1 MPAAFADLY
10 EGILQVTEQIGTVA
24 FIGAGAM
31 AEAMLA
37 GMLARDVIQPEHI
50 IASHPRAGRRDE
62 LQARYGVAV
71 VEANREAARDASLI
85 VLTVKPQVI
94 RSALAELRDVIV
106 PDQVVLSIA
115 AGVPLTTIV
124 NGLGGH
130 GAAARA
136 MPNTPAQIGEGVSV
150 WATTASV
157 TDAQREMIGAALG
170 ALGHAHYVED
180 EKLVDMATALSGTGP
195 TYIFLVMEA
204 LIDAG
209 VHLGF
214 SRHLAEQLVI
224 QTMAGSVAFAA
235 QSQKHPAELRNL
247 VTSPGGTSAEAIYQ
261 MEKGGLRTVLSK
273 AVYAAYERTVTLR
286 KAQEQD

>member
-1 MPAAFADLY
+1 MN
-10 EGILQVTEQIGTVA
+10 EGTREVTSKIGSVA

-37 GMLARDVIQPEHI
+37 GMLARGVVQPDQI
-50 IASHPRAGRRDE
+50 SASHPRAGRRDE
-62 LQARYGVAV
+62 LHARYGVTL
-71 VEANREAARDASLI
+71 VESNREAARGADLV
-85 VLTVKPQVI
+85 VLTVKPQVV
-94 RSALAELRDVIV
+94 RGVLADLRDTIA
-106 PDQVVLSIA
+106 PEQVVLSIA
-115 AGVPLTTIV
+115 AGVPLTVIV
-124 NGLGGH
+124 GGLGGH

-136 MPNTPAQIGEGVSV
+136 MPNTPAQIGEGVTV
-150 WATTASV
+150 WTATASV
-157 TDAQREMIGAALG
+157 TDAQRAMIGTALG
-170 ALGHAHYVED
+170 ALGHAHHVDD

-224 QTMAGSVAFAA
+224 QTISGSVAFAA
-235 QSQKHPAELRNL
+235 QSHKHPAELRNL

-273 AVYAAYERTVTLR
+273 AVHAAYQRTVILR

>member
-1 MPAAFADLY
+1 MN
-10 EGILQVTEQIGTVA
+10 EGKFSVTDSIGSVA

-37 GMLARDVIQPEHI
+37 GKHARGVVEPGQLS
-50 IASHPRAGRRDE
+50 ASHPRAGRRDE
-62 LQARYGVAV
+62 LHTRYGIDL
-71 VEANREAARDASLI
+71 VESNREAVHGADLV
-85 VLTVKPQVI
+85 VLTVKPQVV
-94 RSALAELRDVIV
+94 RGVLADLREVIS
-106 PDQVVLSIA
+106 PEQVVLSIA
-115 AGVPLTTIV
+115 AGVPLTVIV

-136 MPNTPAQIGEGVSV
+136 MPNTPAQIGEGVTV
-150 WATTASV
+150 WTATASV
-157 TDAQREMIGAALG
+157 TDAQRTMIGTALG
-170 ALGHAHYVED
+170 ALGHAHHVED

-224 QTMAGSVAFAA
+224 QTMSGSVDFAA
-235 QSQKHPAELRNL
+235 QSHKHPAELRNL
-247 VTSPGGTSAEAIYQ
+247 VTSPGGTSAAAIYE

-273 AVYAAYERTVTLR
+273 AVHAAYERTVTLR

>member
-1 MPAAFADLY
+1 M
-10 EGILQVTEQIGTVA
+10 IQVTEQIGTVA

-37 GMLARDVIQPEHI
+37 GMLARGVDQPERI
-50 IASHPRAGRRDE
+50 TASHPRAGRRDE
-62 LQARYGVAV
+62 LQARYGVSV
-71 VEANREAARDASLI
+71 VEANRDAARGADLV

-94 RSALAELRDVIV
+94 RSALSELRDVIA
-106 PDQVVLSIA
+106 PEQVVLSIA

-136 MPNTPAQIGEGVSV
+136 MPTTPAQIGEGVSV

-157 TDAQREMIGAALG
+157 TETQRAMIGTALG

-235 QSQKHPAELRNL
+235 QSHKHPAELRNL

>member
-1 MPAAFADLY
+1 MTD
-10 EGILQVTEQIGTVA
+10 GIGRVA

-37 GMLARDVIQPEHI
+37 GLLARGVLPAHDLA
-50 IASHPRAGRRDE
+50 ASHPREGRRQE
-62 LQARYGVAV
+62 IAARYGVRVHA
-71 VEANREAARDASLI
+71 ENTEAARGADLV

-94 RSALAELRDVIV
+94 RTALAELRPIIT

-115 AGVPLTTIV
+115 AGVPLAVITG
-124 NGLGGH
+124 GLGGH
-130 GAAARA
+130 EAVARA
-136 MPNTPAQIGEGVSV
+136 MPNTPAQIGQGVTV
-150 WATTASV
+150 WTTTTGV
-157 TDAQREMIGAALG
+157 TEAQRAMIATVLG
-170 ALGHAHYVED
+170 ALGDAHAVAD
-180 EKLVDMATALSGTGP
+180 EKLVDMATALSGTGL
-195 TYIFLVMEA
+195 TYVLLVMEA

-224 QTMAGSVAFAA
+224 QTMAGSVAFAK
-235 QSQKHPAELRNL
+235 QSHKHPAELRNL

-273 AVYAAYERTVTLR
+273 AVYAAYQRTVTLR
-286 KAQEQD
+286 EAQERE

>member
-1 MPAAFADLY
+1 MHT
-10 EGILQVTEQIGTVA
+10 VTKQIGSVA

-37 GMLARDVIQPEHI
+37 GMLARGVVQPGQVS
-50 IASHPRAGRRDE
+50 ASHPRAGRRDE
-62 LQARYGVAV
+62 LHGRYGVTL
-71 VEANREAARDASLI
+71 VEENREAARGADLV
-85 VLTVKPQVI
+85 VLTVKPQVV
-94 RSALAELRDVIV
+94 RGVLADLREVIA
-106 PDQVVLSIA
+106 PEQVVLSIA
-115 AGVPLTTIV
+115 AGMPLTVIV

-157 TDAQREMIGAALG
+157 TDAQRAMIGTALG
-170 ALGHAHYVED
+170 ALGHAHFVED

-224 QTMAGSVAFAA
+224 QTMSGSVAFAA
-235 QSQKHPAELRNL
+235 QSHKHPAELRNL

-273 AVYAAYERTVTLR
+273 AVHAAYERTVTLR

>member
-1 MPAAFADLY
+1 MAK
-10 EGILQVTEQIGTVA
+10 QIGSVA

-37 GMLARDVIQPEHI
+37 GMLARGVVQPGQVS
-50 IASHPRAGRRDE
+50 ASHPRAGRRDE
-62 LQARYGVAV
+62 LHGRYGVTL
-71 VEANREAARDASLI
+71 VEENRAAARGADLV
-85 VLTVKPQVI
+85 VLTVKPQVV
-94 RSALAELRDVIV
+94 RGVLTDLREVIA
-106 PDQVVLSIA
+106 PEQVVLSIA
-115 AGVPLTTIV
+115 AGVPLTVIV
-124 NGLGGH
+124 GGLGGH

-157 TDAQREMIGAALG
+157 TDAQRAMIGTALG
-170 ALGHAHYVED
+170 ALGHAHFVED

-224 QTMAGSVAFAA
+224 QTISGSVAFAA
-235 QSQKHPAELRNL
+235 QSHKHPAELRNL

-273 AVYAAYERTVTLR
+273 AVHAAYERTVTLR